1 MMIKSVTCGLFVA
14 AGMLMA
20 QTPQPAPRKVAAYT
34 MTSGLPFAQPAVTG
48 SPYSAEQIYEH
59 TQTLADGTHITQPP
73 NKTLLFRDSQGR
85 TRTERQMM
93 AGFGQPGPTTVTIDD
108 PVAGCRYTLDTQNHV
123 AHRQETQPMG
133 SKTGMAKAWGSFGSF
148 LAAAPNPLPPPP
160 PPSGTGQ
167 AVVSPGIVF
176 TGPATGPTQVQLP
189 KPVTESLG
197 TQILEGVEVEGRRT
211 TFTVPEGAQGNDR
224 PITSTNEIWMSPKL
238 KTAVLT
244 KSVDPRSGENTIK
257 LTNIVLGEPDPAL
270 FQPPAD
276 FEVVDDKGPVTVR
289 YQSPQ

>member
-93 AGFGQPGPTTVTIDD
+93 AGFGQPGPTMVTIDD
-108 PVAGCRYTLDTQNHV
+108 PVAGCRYTLDTQNHI
-123 AHRQETQPMG
+123 AHRQETQPLG
-133 SKTGMAKAWGSFGSF
+133 SRPGVTKAGGSFGALLVAS
-148 LAAAPNPLPPPP
+148 PPPPPPP
-160 PPSGTGQ
+160 PPSETVQ
-167 AVVSPGIVF
+167 VVASPWMTF
-176 TGPATGPTQVQLP
+176 TPPATGPMQGQRP
-189 KPVTESLG
+189 KSATESLG

-211 TFTVPEGAQGNDR
+211 TFTIPEGAQGNDR
-224 PITSTNEIWMSPKL
+224 PITSTNEIWTSPKL

-244 KSVDPRSGENTIK
+244 KNVDPRNGENTMK

-276 FEVVDDKGPVTVR
+276 FEVVDDKGPVTVK

>member
-1 MMIKSVTCGLFVA
+1 MIKSLTCGLCVA

-20 QTPQPAPRKVAAYT
+20 QAPQPAARKMAVFT
-34 MTSGLPFAQPAVTG
+34 TSGPAFALPAVTG
-48 SPYSAEQIYEH
+48 SPDSAEQISEH
-59 TQTLADGTHITQPP
+59 NQTLADGTHIVQPP

-123 AHRQETQPMG
+123 AHRQETQPLG
-133 SKTGMAKAWGSFGSF
+133 SRPGAAKAGDSFGAF
-148 LAAAPNPLPPPP
+148 LVAPPPP
-160 PPSGTGQ
+160 PPAPPSGTGQ
-167 AVVSPGIVF
+167 AVVSPGIIF
-176 TGPATGPTQVQLP
+176 TAPATGLTQVQRP

-197 TQILEGVEVEGRRT
+197 TQILEGVEVEGHRT
-211 TFTVPEGAQGNDR
+211 TFTIPEGAQGNDR
-224 PITSTNEIWMSPKL
+224 PITSTHEIWMSPKL

>member
-1 MMIKSVTCGLFVA
+1 MIKGVTCGLCVA

-20 QTPQPAPRKVAAYT
+20 QAPQPAPRKMAAFT
-34 MTSGLPFAQPAVTG
+34 TSAPAFALPAVTG
-48 SPYSAEQIYEH
+48 SPYSAEQITEH
-59 TQTLADGTHITQPP
+59 NQTLADGTHIVQPP

-85 TRTERQMM
+85 TRTERPMM
-93 AGFGQPGPTTVTIDD
+93 FGFGKPGPTMVTIED
-108 PVAGCRYTLDTQNHV
+108 PVAGCRYTLDTQNDI
-123 AHRQETQPMG
+123 AHRQETQPLG
-133 SKTGMAKAWGSFGSF
+133 SRPGMARVGGSFSAF
-148 LAAAPNPLPPPP
+148 LAAAPPPLPPPP

-167 AVVSPGIVF
+167 GVASPGIIF
-176 TGPATGPTQVQLP
+176 TAPATGTVQAQLP

-211 TFTVPEGAQGNDR
+211 TFTIPEGAQGNDR
-224 PITSTNEIWMSPKL
+224 PITSTHETWMSPKL

-244 KSVDPRSGENTIK
+244 KSVDPRSGENTTK

-276 FEVVDDKGPVTVR
+276 FEVVDDKGPVTVT